1 MPKIVEKPMNKLNS
15 EELFPVEILSSSN
28 TVFDTVV
35 DAESHDIKSSVNFYG
50 NPILVVLIKIRK

>member
-35 DAESHDIKSSVNFYG
+35 DAESHVKVRSNSMG
-50 NPILVVLIKIRK
+50 IRF

>member
-35 DAESHDIKSSVNFYG
+35 DAESHDIKSSVNFY
-50 NPILVVLIKIRK
+50 PILEILIKIRK